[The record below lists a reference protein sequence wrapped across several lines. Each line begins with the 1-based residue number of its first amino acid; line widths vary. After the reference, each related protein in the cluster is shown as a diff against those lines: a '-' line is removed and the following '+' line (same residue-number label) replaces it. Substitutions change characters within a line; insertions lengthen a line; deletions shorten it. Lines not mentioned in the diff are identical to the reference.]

1 MDISRLKKMF
11 AGVSA
16 AAIMLS
22 QVATAVAA
30 YSDVPAGVWYEDA
43 VSAFADA
50 GYLDSTQTRF
60 RGQENANRAEFV
72 KLVVELNGG
81 VINTAPAVPSFD
93 DVATGAWYYKYFEE
107 AGKEGWVRG
116 DGSCFGKHPC
126 YARPSANIN
135 RAEAAAIIVRA
146 FGLESAGSAPQFV
159 DNPSG
164 QWYTSDIQT
173 AADHCVL
180 QGDDS
185 TGRVR
190 PSDKM
195 NRAEMVVML
204 HRVDQ
209 GLTYGADCGSV
220 VISTPKVKQAVST
233 SAMVVEVQF
242 NVSVDETAAKDKSH
256 YTVTGSPE
264 LMIDSV
270 KLTSKDM
277 VELTLASA
285 MDAGKTYTLTVVDM
299 LTTDGK
305 KFSDSVTFSGY
316 TSVVIGNGTLE
327 ATLNAKNPVGDTVPK
342 GAQGI
347 VFTSVDLTATSDDVI
362 LENLTVLHEGFGNAV
377 DFSGIYAVVDG
388 ARVTRKRTIDTQSY
402 TATIRFTTPLRIAAG
417 KTVTLNITGD
427 LTTSAT
433 TASEHS
439 LTVELPTDI
448 VSNAKSVTGNF
459 PLKGKAFRV
468 AAVSSG
474 AVSIA
479 YRSVTP
485 ASIKVGDK
493 GVNIGKWEIAINSTE
508 DQTLYSMT
516 VENDGTASDGDF
528 TDIVLRRSDGT
539 VLSKTVVATVGD
551 FATLVFD
558 PPFTVLSGD
567 KITMN
572 LVANIKGGAAK
583 NVKIHFDESGDI
595 FAVGSLYGYGINGQL
610 YGSAIQ
616 LPTETSTL
624 PATVT
629 IDAGQFTISIDGPV
643 TQQYTRK
650 DKNAVLANVWFETG
664 GEDVDVENLFFLIQG
679 TTSTGASFKGGRGG
693 IPTVAD
699 AISEALEK
707 VEIRNTTTGRT
718 VSGVKLTTA
727 ASFGVGVAALGTGT
741 GTFQIYRFDDFIVK
755 GKEKYEF
762 RVNFIDNLATSTL
775 AAPINGD
782 KFRIHIC
789 GEATHKLSSNSLI
802 ANTTGCTLGGFFAS
816 TVTAYQMKITG
827 VSTNDRIGDYRP
839 GGTLTGNFQE
849 IKTAGL
855 TITGKQTAT
864 ADVTVKNAKNVT
876 LLRFEGRASEAAD
889 VLITDLIFE
898 SVTSSSLIA
907 GSNYAIWVDTNDDG
921 VVDTILQKGVA
932 SQSSAITFDKMTGGG
947 YVIPKQKSV
956 VFEVHSDIA
965 ASFASADT
973 QLRIQFDTG
982 ATFIQAEQ
990 VNDGTSLSGIGPK
1003 RPADTYFTTAPFD
1016 VSPHGTASSDIQVKM
1031 QDAVLY
1037 TLRSQ
1042 GDLYVTKSSTPVR
1055 SRQLLGGTLADE
1067 ILRLQFHAEYEDIDV
1082 TDLVFTGSGAV
1093 SSNTFA
1099 TSVDRLELY
1108 KVGATT
1114 PFAYANVS
1122 GCGTDAVAARSM
1134 CAKMKSQE
1142 FIVPKGSNTNIL
1154 IRPRMR
1160 TDIDGAVSGT
1170 GIIINLDPTASTSTG
1185 SVRARGLLSSNNLS
1199 SNDGNSTPAGEVFI
1213 GLASAITS
1221 ANLKIAGGFNQI
1233 VLSKVTAITNAD
1245 PNANGTAIPTGT
1257 ARAIAQFKFATAAA
1271 GNLKNG
1277 TNKWTLSG
1285 VIFNINAT
1293 NVQLGTAD
1301 NTATATSTFK
1311 LYNKADP
1318 TIKATCTGSG
1328 GTVTNSPNVASP
1340 KAQSGALTVRC
1351 GALMAT
1357 SVNTEIDPGTDVTF
1371 VLEANVT
1378 NGKVSNSSTS
1388 TLQVS
1393 LQSFTDDPKAT
1404 VFGSSVSGKSNLTWV
1419 DKDNAALTSTS
1430 VFKWIEYPDT
1440 TVNGTSYNG

>member
-1 MDISRLKKMF
+1 MDIFRLKKMF

-43 VSAFADA
+43 VSAFMDA
-50 GYLDSTQTRF
+50 GYLDSTQSKF
-60 RGQENANRAEFV
+60 RGTDNANRAEFV

-81 VINTAPAVPSFD
+81 VINTAPATPDFD
-93 DVATGAWYYKYFEE
+93 DVATGAWYYKYFAE
-107 AGKEGWVRG
+107 AGKEQWVRG
-116 DGSCFGKHPC
+116 DGSCYGKHPC

-146 FGLESAGSAPQFV
+146 FGLEAAGAAPQFV

-190 PSDKM
+190 PSDNM

-209 GLTYGADCGSV
+209 VLTYGDDCGSV
-220 VISTPKVKQAVST
+220 SPSTPEVKAVVAT
-233 SAMVVEVQF
+233 SPTVVEVQF
-242 NVSVDETAAKDKSH
+242 NVSVDETAAKNKSR
-256 YTVTGSPE
+256 YTVTGTPE

-270 KLTSKDM
+270 TMTSNDT

-285 MDAGKTYTLTVVDM
+285 MNAGNTYTLTVVDM
-299 LTTDGK
+299 MTTDGK
-305 KFSDSVTFSGY
+305 KFSDSTTFNGY
-316 TSVVIGNGTLE
+316 TNIVVGNGALE
-327 ATLNAKNPVGDTVPK
+327 ATLSAKNPVGDTVPK

-347 VFTSVDLTATSDDVI
+347 VFTSIDLTATSDDVV
-362 LENLTVLHEGFGNAV
+362 LENLVVLHEGFGDAA

-402 TATIRFTTPLRIAAG
+402 TATIRFTTPLKIAAG
-417 KTVTLNITGD
+417 KTVTLQIAGD

-448 VSNAKSVTGNF
+448 TSNAKSTTGNF

-474 AVSIA
+474 IVSIA

-485 ASIKVGDK
+485 SSIEVGDK
-493 GVNIGKWEIAINSTE
+493 GANIGKFEIAIDSAE
-508 DQTLYSMT
+508 DQTIYSMT
-516 VENDGTASDGDF
+516 IENDGTASDGDF
-528 TDIVLRRSDGT
+528 TNIVLRRSDGT
-539 VLSKTVVATVGD
+539 VLTKTVAATVGD

-558 PPFTVLSGD
+558 PPFTVLEGD

-572 LVANIKGGAAK
+572 LVADIKGGAAK
-583 NVKIHFDESGDI
+583 NIKVHFDETGDI
-595 FAVGSLYGYGINGQL
+595 FAVGSLYGYGVNGQL

-664 GEDVDVENLFFLIQG
+664 GEDVDVENLFILIQG
-679 TTSTGASFKGGRGG
+679 TTSTGAAFVGGRATPSSGDE
-693 IPTVAD
+693 IYEV
-699 AISEALEK
+699 LES
-707 VEIRNTTTGRT
+707 VELRNTTTGRT
-718 VSGVKLTTA
+718 ISGVRLTGSTDSKATRIANGTA
-727 ASFGVGVAALGTGT
+727 TGSY
-741 GTFQIYRFDDFIVK
+741 QVYRFDDFMVK

-762 RVNFIDNLATSTL
+762 RVNFIDNSGTSAL
-775 AAPINGD
+775 SAPANGD

-789 GEATHKLSSNSLI
+789 GEATHTLSSNNLI
-802 ANTTGCTLGGFFAS
+802 GNTVGCTMGGFFAS
-816 TVTAYQMKITG
+816 SVTSYQMKITG

-839 GGTLTGNFQE
+839 GGTITGNFQE

-855 TITGKQTAT
+855 TVTGKAMAT
-864 ADVTVKNAKNVT
+864 ADTTVKNAKNVT
-876 LLRFEGRASEAAD
+876 LLRFEARASEASD
-889 VLITDLIFE
+889 LLITDLIFE
-898 SVTSSSLIA
+898 SVTSSSLIV
-907 GSNYAIWVDTNDDG
+907 GSNYAVWVDTNDDG

-932 SQSSAITFDKMTGGG
+932 AQSSQVSFDKMTGGG
-947 YVIPKQKSV
+947 YVIAKQKSV
-956 VFEVHSDIA
+956 VFEIHADIA
-965 ASFASADT
+965 ASFNSSDT

-990 VNDGTSLSGIGPK
+990 VNDGTSLSGIGVK
-1003 RPADTYFTTAPFD
+1003 DIGASTYD
-1016 VSPHGTASSDIQVKM
+1016 VGSIASDIQVTM
-1031 QDAVLY
+1031 QNATLY

-1042 GDLYVTKSSTPVR
+1042 GDLFVIKSTTPVR
-1055 SRQLLGGTLADE
+1055 SKQLAAGTLADE

-1082 TDLVFTGSGAV
+1082 TDLVFTGSGGAA
-1093 SSNTFA
+1093 SLLA
-1099 TSVDRLELY
+1099 TNVDRLELY

-1114 PFAYANVS
+1114 PFAIANVA
-1122 GCGTDAVAARSM
+1122 GCGSDAVASNSM
-1134 CAKMKSQE
+1134 CASMENQE
-1142 FIVPKGSNTNIL
+1142 FIVTKGSNMNVSV
-1154 IRPRMR
+1154 RPRMR
-1160 TDIDGAVSGT
+1160 TDVDGAVTST
-1170 GIIINLDPTASTSTG
+1170 DIILDLDPTASTSTG
-1185 SVRARGLLSSNNLS
+1185 SVRARGLLSSNTLNN
-1199 SNDGNSTPAGEVFI
+1199 NDGNSTPAGEVFI
-1213 GLASAITS
+1213 GLAAAATS
-1221 ANLKIAGGFNQI
+1221 ANVKIAGGFNEV
-1233 VLSKVTAITNAD
+1233 VLSKVTSITNAD
-1245 PNANGTAIPTGT
+1245 PSANGTAIPTG
-1257 ARAIAQFKFATAAA
+1257 AGRQIAQFKFATAAL
-1271 GNLKNG
+1271 NNTKNG

-1285 VIFNINAT
+1285 VIFNVNAT
-1293 NVQLGTAD
+1293 NVMLGTAGTD
-1301 NTATATSTFK
+1301 QTSTSSEFK
-1311 LYNKADP
+1311 LYNKFDP
-1318 TIKATCTGSG
+1318 TVKSTCVANKVTASGS
-1328 GTVTNSPNVASP
+1328 N
-1340 KAQSGALTVRC
+1340 LTVRC
-1351 GALMAT
+1351 ASLT
-1357 SVNTEIDPGTDVTF
+1357 SSSVNTEIEPGSEIIF
-1371 VLEANVT
+1371 VLEANVS
-1378 NGKVSNSSTS
+1378 NAKISNSSTS

-1393 LQSFTDDPKAT
+1393 LQSFTDNPKYT
-1404 VFGSSVSGKSNLTWV
+1404 VFGTTAGQGHIDWL
-1419 DKDNAALTSTS
+1419 DKDNATLTSAS
-1430 VFKWIEYPDT
+1430 LFHWVEYPDT

>member
-16 AAIMLS
+16 TAIMFS

-30 YSDVPAGVWYEDA
+30 YSDVPAGVWFEDA
-43 VSAFADA
+43 VSAFMDA

-60 RGQENANRAEFV
+60 RGQDNANRAEFV

-126 YARPSANIN
+126 YARPAANIN

-190 PSDKM
+190 PSDNM

-209 GLTYGADCGSV
+209 GLTYGADCGTTSV
-220 VISTPKVKQAVST
+220 STPKVKASVAT
-233 SAMVVEVQF
+233 SSMVVEVQF
-242 NVSVDETAAKDKSH
+242 NVSVDETAAKDKSR

-264 LMIDSV
+264 LPIDSV
-270 KLTSKDM
+270 VMTSKDT

-299 LTTDGK
+299 MTTDGK
-305 KFSDSVTFSGY
+305 KFSDSTTFSGY
-316 TSVVIGNGTLE
+316 TNLVLGNGVLE
-327 ATLNAKNPVGDTVPK
+327 ATLSAKNPVGDTVPK

-347 VFTSVDLTATSDDVI
+347 VFTSLDLTASSDDVV
-362 LENLTVLHEGFGNAV
+362 LENLTVLHEGFGDSA
-377 DFSGIYAVVDG
+377 DFSGVYAVVDG

-402 TATIRFTTPLRIAAG
+402 TATIRFTTPLVIPAG
-417 KTVTLNITGD
+417 KTVTLQIAGD
-427 LTTSAT
+427 LASNAT
-433 TASEHS
+433 VSSEHS

-448 VSNAKSVTGNF
+448 ISNAKSVTGNF

-468 AAVSSG
+468 AAVASG
-474 AVSIA
+474 AVSVA

-485 ASIKVGDK
+485 SNIKVGDK
-493 GVNIGKWEIAINSTE
+493 AANIGKFEIDIDSTE

-516 VENDGTASDGDF
+516 IENDGTASDGDF
-528 TDIVLRRSDGT
+528 TNIVLRRSDGT
-539 VLSKTVVATVGD
+539 ILTKTVAATVGD

-558 PPFTVLSGD
+558 PPFTVLEGD

-572 LVANIKGGAAK
+572 LIADIAGGAAK
-583 NVKIHFDESGDI
+583 NIKIHFDETGDI
-595 FAVGSLYGYGINGQL
+595 FAVGSLYGYGVNGQL
-610 YGSAIQ
+610 YGSAIK
-616 LPTETSTL
+616 LPVETSTL

-650 DKNAVLANVWFETG
+650 DKNAILANVWFETG
-664 GEDVDVENLFFLIQG
+664 GEAVDVENLFIAIQG
-679 TTSTGASFKGGRGG
+679 TTSTGAAFAPAAVAGRS
-693 IPTVAD
+693 IPTAAD
-699 AISEALEK
+699 SINEALEK
-707 VEIRNTTTGRT
+707 VELRNTTTGRT
-718 VSGVKLTTA
+718 ISGVRLTGSSDAGNSQNT
-727 ASFGVGVAALGTGT
+727 GV
-741 GTFQIYRFDDFIVK
+741 GTFQVYRFDDFVIS

-762 RVNFIDNLATSTL
+762 RVNFIDNSGINSQAVP
-775 AAPINGD
+775 ANGD

-789 GEATHKLSSNSLI
+789 GEATHNLNTNNDLV

-816 TVTAYQMKITG
+816 TTTSYQMKITG
-827 VSTNDRIGDYRP
+827 VSTNDRVGDYRP
-839 GGTLTGNFQE
+839 GGTVSGNYQE
-849 IKTAGL
+849 VKSAGL
-855 TITGKQTAT
+855 TVTGKATAT
-864 ADVTVKNAKNVT
+864 TDTAVENSKNVN
-876 LLRFEGRASEAAD
+876 LIRFEARASEAAD
-889 VLITDLIFE
+889 ILITDLIFE
-898 SVTSSSLIA
+898 GATGFSLVNAQNYSV
-907 GSNYAIWVDTNDDG
+907 WVDTNDDG

-932 SQSSAITFDKMTGGG
+932 AQSGQVSFDKMTGGG

-956 VFEVHSDIA
+956 TFEVHADIS
-965 ASFASADT
+965 ASLIGTSPVIA
-973 QLRIQFDTG
+973 LRFDTG

-990 VNDGTSLSGIGPK
+990 VNDGSSLSGIQAKSSNNSVIASNGS
-1003 RPADTYFTTAPFD
+1003 FTDGGATAE
-1016 VSPHGTASSDIQVKM
+1016 IQVFT
-1031 QDAVLY
+1031 QYSTLY
-1037 TLRSQ
+1037 TLRPQ

-1067 ILRLQFHAEYEDIDV
+1067 ILRLQFHAQYEDIDV
-1082 TDLVFTGSGAV
+1082 TDLVFTGSGADA
-1093 SSNTFA
+1093 SLIA
-1099 TSVDRLELY
+1099 TNVDRIELY

-1114 PFAYANVS
+1114 PFASATVA
-1122 GCGTDAVAARSM
+1122 GCGTDAVAANSM
-1134 CAKMKSQE
+1134 CAKMKNQE

-1154 IRPRMR
+1154 VRPRMR
-1160 TDIDGAVSGT
+1160 TDVDGAIASTDV
-1170 GIIINLDPTASTSTG
+1170 ILDLNRTASTSTG
-1185 SVRARGLLSSNNLS
+1185 SIRARGLLSSNDLDG
-1199 SNDGNSTPAGEVFI
+1199 NDGDTTPEGEVFI
-1213 GLASAITS
+1213 GIASAS
-1221 ANLKIAGGFNQI
+1221 NQFNQKIAGGFNEV

-1245 PNANGTAIPTGT
+1245 PNANGTAIPTGSS
-1257 ARAIAQFKFATAAA
+1257 RQIAQFKFATASAN
-1271 GNLKNG
+1271 NLKNG

-1285 VIFNINAT
+1285 VIFNVNAT
-1293 NVQLGTAD
+1293 NVLLGSGNQMA
-1301 NTATATSTFK
+1301 AATSDFK
-1311 LYNKADP
+1311 FYNKADP
-1318 TIKATCTGSG
+1318 TVKHTCLASNATTSGS
-1328 GTVTNSPNVASP
+1328 S
-1340 KAQSGALTVRC
+1340 LTVNC
-1351 GALMAT
+1351 GGVIARS

-1371 VLEANVT
+1371 VLEADVV
-1378 NGKVSNSSTS
+1378 NGKISNSSTS

-1393 LQSFTDDPKAT
+1393 IQSYTENPKAT
-1404 VFGSSVSGKSNLTWV
+1404 AFSDAGSHLAWN
-1419 DKDNAALTSTS
+1419 DKDNGGTT
-1430 VFKWIEYPDT
+1430 VFKWVEYPDT

>member
-16 AAIMLS
+16 TAIMLS

-43 VSAFADA
+43 VSAFMDA
-50 GYLDSTQTRF
+50 GYLDSTQTKF
-60 RGQENANRAEFV
+60 RGQDNANRAEFV

-116 DGSCFGKHPC
+116 DGSCYGKHPC

-146 FGLESAGSAPQFV
+146 FGLETAGSAPQFV

-190 PSDKM
+190 PSDNM

-209 GLTYGADCGSV
+209 GLTYGSDCGTTV
-220 VISTPKVKQAVST
+220 VSTPKVKNAVAT

-264 LMIDSV
+264 LPIDSV
-270 KLTSKDM
+270 VMTSKDT
-277 VELTLASA
+277 VELTLSTA

-299 LTTDGK
+299 MTTDGK
-305 KFSDSVTFSGY
+305 KFSDSTTFSGY
-316 TSVVIGNGTLE
+316 TNLVLGNGVLE
-327 ATLNAKNPVGDTVPK
+327 ATLSAKNPVGDTVPK
-342 GAQGI
+342 GAQGV
-347 VFTSVDLTATSDDVI
+347 VFVSLDLTASSDDVV
-362 LENLTVLHEGFGNAV
+362 LENLTVLHEGFGDSA
-377 DFSGIYAVVDG
+377 DFSGIYAIVDG

-402 TATIRFTTPLRIAAG
+402 TATIRFTTPLVVRAG
-417 KTVTLNITGD
+417 KTVTLQIAGD

-433 TASEHS
+433 TASEHA

-448 VSNAKSVTGNF
+448 ISNAKSVTGNF

-474 AVSIA
+474 TVSIA

-485 ASIKVGDK
+485 SSIKVGDK
-493 GVNIGKWEIAINSTE
+493 AANIGKWEVDINSTE

-516 VENDGTASDGDF
+516 IENDGTASDGDF
-528 TDIVLRRSDGT
+528 TNIVLRRSDGT
-539 VLSKTVVATVGD
+539 VLTKTVAATVGD

-558 PPFTVLSGD
+558 PPFTVLEGD

-572 LVANIKGGAAK
+572 LIADIKGGAAK
-583 NVKIHFDESGDI
+583 NIKIHFDETGDI
-595 FAVGSLYGYGINGQL
+595 FAVGSLYGYGVNGQL
-610 YGSAIQ
+610 YGSAIT
-616 LPTETSTL
+616 LPVETSTL

-650 DKNAVLANVWFETG
+650 DKNAILANVWFETG
-664 GEDVDVENLFFLIQG
+664 GEDVDVENLFITIQG
-679 TTSTGASFKGGRGG
+679 TTATGGSFLGSTGGRLA
-693 IPTVAD
+693 PTAAD
-699 AISEALEK
+699 SIAEALEK
-707 VEIRNTTTGRT
+707 VELRNTTTGRT
-718 VSGVKLTTA
+718 ISGVRLTGSTDA
-727 ASFGVGVAALGTGT
+727 GTSQNTGVGS
-741 GTFQIYRFDDFIVK
+741 FQVYRFDDFIVS

-762 RVNFIDNLATSTL
+762 RVNFIDNSGTS
-775 AAPINGD
+775 AAAVPANGD

-789 GEATHKLSSNSLI
+789 GEATHNLNTSNDLV
-802 ANTTGCTLGGFFAS
+802 ANTTGCTMGGFFLTTTTS
-816 TVTAYQMKITG
+816 YQMKITG

-839 GGTLTGNFQE
+839 GGTVTGNFQE
-849 IKTAGL
+849 VKSAGL
-855 TITGKQTAT
+855 TVTGKATAT
-864 ADVTVKNAKNVT
+864 LDTAVENSKNIN
-876 LLRFEGRASEAAD
+876 LIRFEARASEAAD
-889 VLITDLIFE
+889 ILITDLIFE
-898 SVTSSSLIA
+898 AATGYSLVNAQNYSV
-907 GSNYAIWVDTNDDG
+907 WVDTNDDG

-932 SQSSAITFDKMTGGG
+932 AQSGQVSFDKMTGGG

-956 VFEVHSDIA
+956 VFEVHGDIS
-965 ASFASADT
+965 ASLIGTSPVIA
-973 QLRIQFDTG
+973 LRFDTG
-982 ATFIQAEQ
+982 STFIQAEQ
-990 VNDGTSLSGIGPK
+990 VNDGSSLSGIQAK
-1003 RPADTYFTTAPFD
+1003 DPANGTIASNGSFTAGGATAE
-1016 VSPHGTASSDIQVKM
+1016 IQVFT
-1031 QDAVLY
+1031 QYSTLY
-1037 TLRSQ
+1037 TLRPQ

-1082 TDLVFTGSGAV
+1082 TDLVFTGSGAAA
-1093 SSNTFA
+1093 SSIA
-1099 TSVDRLELY
+1099 TNVDRIELY

-1114 PFAYANVS
+1114 PFASATVA
-1122 GCGTDAVAARSM
+1122 GCGTDAVASNSM
-1134 CAKMKSQE
+1134 CAKMKNQE

-1154 IRPRMR
+1154 VRPRMR
-1160 TDIDGAVSGT
+1160 TDVDGAVAGVDV
-1170 GIIINLDPTASTSTG
+1170 ILDLNRTASTSTG
-1185 SVRARGLLSSNNLS
+1185 SIRARGLLSSNDLDG
-1199 SNDGNSTPAGEVFI
+1199 NDGDATPEGEVFI
-1213 GLASAITS
+1213 GIASAS
-1221 ANLKIAGGFNQI
+1221 SQYNAKIAGGFNEV

-1245 PNANGTAIPTGT
+1245 PNANGTAIPTG
-1257 ARAIAQFKFATAAA
+1257 AGRQIAQFKFATASAN
-1271 GNLKNG
+1271 NLKNG

-1285 VIFNINAT
+1285 VIFNVNAT
-1293 NVQLGTAD
+1293 NVLLGTGD
-1301 NTATATSTFK
+1301 QTSTSTSDFK

-1318 TIKATCTGSG
+1318 TVKQTCISNKVTASGSNLL
-1328 GTVTNSPNVASP
+1328 VICEAINIRS
-1340 KAQSGALTVRC
+1340 
-1351 GALMAT
+1351 
-1357 SVNTEIDPGTDVTF
+1357 SVNTEIDPGTDTTF
-1371 VLEANVT
+1371 VLESEVV
-1378 NGKVSNSSTS
+1378 NGKISNSSTS

-1393 LQSFTDDPKAT
+1393 IQSYTDDPKAT
-1404 VFGSSVSGKSNLTWV
+1404 VFGTSNGNSHLVWN
-1419 DKDNAALTSTS
+1419 DKDNGGSTI
-1430 VFKWIEYPDT
+1430 FKWVEYPDT
-1440 TVNGTSYNG
+1440 TINGTSYNG